1 MFGQWVTADP
11 AASGPVFGATAPILT
26 SAALVGPTPNRPAA
40 IESAAIPS
48 IVRCN
53 MFILPGT
60 Y

>member
-1 MFGQWVTADP
+1 VTADP